1 MYPEANHA
9 STDCSISSLLMKA
22 ACSAVPGPMKA
33 VRWPPSEGGMSLG
46 SRTALS
52 RDQLIALWG
61 GEGVRLHLASCG
73 LQSFCRVG
81 LSLSP
86 RGAIMTPPQRSRT
99 SAEDCFAGTGQEPYR
114 GVSKFACNLKVQWR
128 RRMKEAPVLQA
139 MLLSK

>member
-46 SRTALS
+46 SRAALS
-52 RDQLIALWG
+52 RDQLIALC

-73 LQSFCRVG
+73 LQSFCPVG

-99 SAEDCFAGTGQEPYR
+99 SAQDYFAGTGQELYR
-114 GVSKFACNLKVQWR
+114 GVSTFACNLKVQWR